1 MSQIDDDGIY
11 VEDELLYCNVP
22 KMPRLIRDHNTSG
35 DTIIY
40 NPLYFGGPRTDIIN
54 IINIKAKYSC

>member
-1 MSQIDDDGIY
+1 MMMESMLKMNYYIAI
-11 VEDELLYCNVP
+11 VP